1 MNKLIVLTAAL
12 AACVAA
18 KADEEYQCLYWQVQ
32 ADKVASGVAD
42 YNAAYL
48 YVLDGDNV
56 KLNDGNPISVTGWD
70 TMQTADSRVNSE
82 IVGTADLSAYSTG
95 SYGFLLELAN
105 WGDDSSTM
113 VGKSEVWSFDTLKSY
128 MTTVKGGSNIPTQGV
143 WAPMVNVPEPTS
155 GLLMLLGIAGL
166 ALRRKRA

>member
-1 MNKLIVLTAAL
+1 MKKLAVFALVL
-12 AACVAA
+12 AASVAA
-18 KADEEYQCLYWQVQ
+18 KADDTYQYLYWQVQ
-32 ADKVASGVAD
+32 ADNVAAGVTD

-70 TMQTADSRVNSE
+70 AMQTAGSRVNSE

-95 SYGFLLELAN
+95 AYGFLVELVN
-105 WGDDSSTM
+105 WGGDSSTM
-113 VGKSEVWSFDTLKSY
+113 VGKSDVWTFNALKDY
-128 MTTVKGGSNIPTQGV
+128 MTTVEGGSNPPKQGV
-143 WAPMVNVPEPTS
+143 WAPIVNVPEPTS

-166 ALRRKRA
+166 ALRRKRT